1 MSTLYTNLP
10 YTNQSPDL
18 MRNDLN
24 MISNIKIK
32 LLRAGMFSND
42 SLSRITLGSRYI
54 LKGIDI
60 GVDRAIHILSTINN
74 SNKMMEFKEIATV
87 WAQYVLNQFNTY
99 RHLLTPMEQDFVIKR
114 ISHYSSLP
122 LFATLES
129 YGPGEYVIRV

>member
-10 YTNQSPDL
+10 YVNETPNI

-24 MISNIKIK
+24 MLSTIKIK

-42 SLSRITLGSRYI
+42 SLSRFTLGSQYV

-60 GVDRAIHILSTINN
+60 GVDRAIHILSTIN
-74 SNKMMEFKEIATV
+74 SSDKVREFRELASV
-87 WAQYVLNQFNTY
+87 WTHYVLNQFNTY
-99 RHLLTPMEQDFVIKR
+99 RHLLTDEEQCFVLNR
-114 ISHYSSLP
+114 ISHYSYLP
-122 LFATLES
+122 IFASLES